1 MSISQLVFRQND
13 TKLADLICIKEFQT
27 EDDLKNK
34 LNFEPGVI
42 TNGKGSNYNLFVT
55 EEEFFKRYNHLDV
68 DRENIYYNTN
78 SFMHSN
84 AVMYLDMS
92 HFILIDL
99 TNYLLFKT
107 EDEGSFNYSISDT
120 IKELESRY
128 NKKEYISLFLYTP
141 DSFKLEMLEKLI
153 SSKETIDDELYSA
166 FMEFYVTTDF
176 GFSSISDETINR
188 LLNSKSDKLKAET
201 IEKLSNLPDKIIVY
215 RGQADKSTNYKQA
228 YSWSIDPT
236 VATFFSLRFIEK
248 GGKIVTGVVDKKDII
263 EYFDNSEQEVLILP
277 NKVNKIKVY
286 DFYSM
291 NSIQDKTED
300 IFDIFGYYKY
310 ILNNELNFTHDDD
323 EHGKLHSLRVLLNA
337 LTLGKLQC
345 LDELDL
351 HLLAMASIFHDIGR
365 TNNEIDDL
373 HGLRSR
379 EIFEDSDF
387 TDNDIVK
394 FLIEY
399 HCIDDDLAMKALE
412 ESNIENKV
420 KAKKLFSIFKD
431 ADALDRLR
439 FGIRELDF
447 TYLRS
452 KEAIRMMLFA
462 YLSVKSLRL

>member
-13 TKLADLICIKEFQT
+13 TKLADLVCIKEFQT

-42 TNGKGSNYNLFVT
+42 TNGDGSSYNLFVT
-55 EEEFFKRYNHLDV
+55 EEEFFKRYNHLNV
-68 DRENIYYNTN
+68 DGENIYYNTN

-107 EDEGSFNYSISDT
+107 EDEGSFSYSISDT

-153 SSKETIDDELYSA
+153 SSKEIIDDELYSA

-188 LLNSKSDKLKAET
+188 LLNSKSNKLKSET
-201 IEKLSNLPDKIIVY
+201 TYKLSKLPDKIVVY
-215 RGQADKSTNYKQA
+215 RGQADKSTDYKQA

-248 GGKIVTGVVDKKDII
+248 GGKIVTGVVDKEDII
-263 EYFDNSEQEVLILP
+263 EYFDNSEQEVLTLP
-277 NKVNKIKVY
+277 NKVKNIKVY

-291 NSIQDKTED
+291 NSIQSKTED
-300 IFDIFGYYKY
+300 ILDIFGYYKY
-310 ILNNELNFTHDDD
+310 ILNDELNFTHDDN

-337 LTLGKLQC
+337 LTLGKLQG

-351 HLLAMASIFHDIGR
+351 HLLAMASIYHDIGR

-373 HGLRSR
+373 HGQRSR

-387 TDNDIVK
+387 GDNDIIK

-439 FGIRELDF
+439 FGIKELDF
-447 TYLRS
+447 TYLRN
-452 KEAIRMMLFA
+452 KEAIRMILFA